1 MKKFKCLTLQTLTC
15 SALMSIVPLNTSA
28 MTWKDWWLTPDQ
40 QATQAVSQNHPQ
52 KAAQLFNRYDWR
64 AVANY
69 KIAAYQQALDEW
81 DQLLTQM
88 KARSN
93 SIAASTNKISL
104 SDIYYNR
111 GNALAHLE
119 RYQEAIVSYEK
130 SLSLDPSNEDTKF
143 NLALIKKLLTQ
154 QNQSS
159 SSNDSTQSPSTDNN
173 TSDQNTSKPKTKNND
188 LTQKSTNDKDSNN
201 SLSDNGYSDNQQ
213 PLQQWLNTVHDDPG
227 GLLKQKFLRDEKRE
241 ELQQYLDKLGETRV

>member
-1 MKKFKCLTLQTLTC
+1 MKIFKHLTMQTFAW
-15 SALMSIVPLNTSA
+15 SALITIIPLNAAA

-40 QATQAVSQNHPQ
+40 QAAQALSQNQ
-52 KAAQLFNRYDWR
+52 SQQAAQLFNRNDWR

-88 KARSN
+88 KTRSN
-93 SIAASTNKISL
+93 SIAAPNNKMSF

-111 GNALAHLE
+111 GNALAYLE

-130 SLSLDPSNEDTKF
+130 SLSLDPSNEDAKF

-154 QNQSS
+154 QNQSP
-159 SSNDSTQSPSTDNN
+159 SSNDGTQSPSTDNN
-173 TSDQNTSKPKTKNND
+173 T
-188 LTQKSTNDKDSNN
+188 
-201 SLSDNGYSDNQQ
+201 LSSA
-213 PLQQWLNTVHDDPG
+213 
-227 GLLKQKFLRDEKRE
+227 
-241 ELQQYLDKLGETRV
+241 